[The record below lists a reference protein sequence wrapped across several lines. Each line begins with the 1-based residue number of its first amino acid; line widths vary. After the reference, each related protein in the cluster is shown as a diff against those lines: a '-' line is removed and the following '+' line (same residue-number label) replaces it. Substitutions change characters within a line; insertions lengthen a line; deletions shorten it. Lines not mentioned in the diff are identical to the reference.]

1 MASYS
6 RLGNYL
12 LATELGSDPFG
23 KIYRGLT
30 LTGTGFER
38 HVLIRTFAQE
48 IMDAGLYGKTEE
60 INRTL
65 AVVNG
70 QRFFGQGY
78 RLDGGR
84 QPHLVCEYIPGRNLA
99 QMLEKTRQEQM
110 PLGVDHALAIL
121 QGVAQALVH
130 LHTKGLRHGILHT
143 NSVWISFEGAAHLL
157 DAPFAPAVSSLLP
170 RCRTTMAALSRYR
183 TSANVSSFQQDLY
196 ALGAIFYE
204 LLTLEPLPEA
214 NLLESALAKAT
225 LKAAQEEDEKV
236 PSEIMALLR
245 RLLGLDR
252 PFDSPHN
259 FNAELERVLYD
270 GEHSPTTFNMAFYM
284 HTIFRD
290 ENEEDLQA
298 MKEDQGADFAP
309 FLDFEPEQRSL
320 FETESGRSYSKYVY
334 VGAAVALTAIS
345 LFGYRFL
352 QAEKEK
358 ERIQAEMAQL
368 QKVVAESESRMKD
381 LTNQETA
388 VKKDAEATER
398 ALKDARTE
406 TERARIR
413 KEKEEQERKLAEIK
427 AKKEAAQKAQAQ
439 VQQAT
444 QQLAERVKNI
454 SPLRPTPAPVKP
466 IPAPTPEPERP
477 KPDPTP
483 APVEQAKQPEPTPE
497 PTPDPTPQPTPVATQ
512 PSQPS
517 PSTFNET
524 PDSPPKVTRQARPA
538 INRVVNKD
546 FLPPALRYSEIKVSV
561 KVYVDAQGRPL
572 KASVDRGIDGNF
584 PYNDAAKDA
593 AYKSNYA
600 PATKGGK
607 PVNAWLTVEYNFGRP
622 R

>member
-78 RLDGGR
+78 RLEGGR
-84 QPHLVCEYIPGRNLA
+84 QPHLVCEYVPGRSLA
-99 QMLEKTRQEQM
+99 QMIEKTRAEQM

-121 QGVAQALVH
+121 QGIAQALVH
-130 LHTKGLRHGILHT
+130 LHGKGLRHGILNPH
-143 NSVWISFEGAAHLL
+143 SVWISLEGAVQLL

-170 RCRTTMAALSRYR
+170 RCRATTASLARYR
-183 TSANVSSFQQDLY
+183 GSASASALQQDLY
-196 ALGAIFYE
+196 ALGSIFYE
-204 LLTLEPLPEA
+204 LLTLETLPNA
-214 NLLESALAKAT
+214 DLLETTLARTT
-225 LKAAQEEDEKV
+225 LKAAQEDEKV
-236 PSEIMALLR
+236 PGEIMALLR

-252 PFDSPHN
+252 PFETPHN

-284 HTIFRD
+284 HTLFRD
-290 ENEEDLQA
+290 ENEEDVQA
-298 MKEDQGADFAP
+298 MKADQGADFTP

-320 FETESGRSYSKYVY
+320 FESESGRSYAKYVY
-334 VGAAVALTAIS
+334 VGAALALGVIG
-345 LFGYRFL
+345 LFGYRFF

-368 QKVVAESESRMKD
+368 QKVVAESENRMKE
-381 LTNQETA
+381 LSSQEA
-388 VKKDAEATER
+388 EVKKDAEASER
-398 ALKDARTE
+398 ALREARTE
-406 TERARIR
+406 TERTRIR

-444 QQLAERVKNI
+444 QQLAERVKSI
-454 SPLRPTPAPVKP
+454 SPLKPTPEPVKPVPTPA
-466 IPAPTPEPERP
+466 PEPERP
-477 KPDPTP
+477 KQEPTP
-483 APVEQAKQPEPTPE
+483 APIEQAKQSEPTPE
-497 PTPDPTPQPTPVATQ
+497 PTPQPTAPVATQ
-512 PSQPS
+512 PTQPS
-517 PSTFNET
+517 PSTFNEI
-524 PDSPPKVTRQARPA
+524 PDSPPRVTSQARPA
-538 INRVVNKD
+538 IPRIVNKD

-572 KASVDRGIDGNF
+572 KASVERGVDGNF

-593 AYKSNYA
+593 AYKSSYT
-600 PATKGGK
+600 PATRGGK

-622 R
+622 K